1 MIRHY
6 FKIALRTLWKHK
18 IFSGINLVGLTVGIT
33 ACVLIGLF
41 IADEWRFDKFH
52 SNRDRIVRTTMEY
65 KGNNDVNTSVY
76 TGTRVGPRLKQNF
89 PWIEEY
95 VRTLKSTRPV
105 RYQDNQF
112 TEKNILFADSAF
124 FNVFSFPLLSGN
136 STTVL
141 HGNDKVVLTASAAKK
156 YFGTTDVVGKVLRI
170 GTDKDYMIT
179 GVARDVPAQSQL
191 QFDFVINFEG
201 LGLRDEW
208 WTANYITYLLLKEN
222 TALAKAQQQVAAYM
236 TTRDV
241 KKEARLDSENYLRYH
256 FEPLTSVHLHSSLDG
271 FEPNG
276 NITNLYIL
284 TTIALLILLIACV
297 NYTNLAIAQSA
308 GRNTEIGIRK
318 VMGAVK
324 KQLFTQFM
332 GESFVVTFLALL
344 LAILISIPLLPVMNT
359 ITGKQILT
367 SDLLSPV
374 PLLVVVACGACLGLL
389 AGAYPALVLSGTAI
403 IKILKPGFSF
413 SASGAALR
421 KSLIVVQ
428 FVISLFLIS
437 ITMVVIQQITYIQ
450 RKELG
455 YNKDQTLIIP
465 IDRQLNEKYSMLK
478 DALKQVPGVKTVS
491 GAYGLPTSIQWE
503 DGITADNGA
512 GKINLSVKA
521 IPVDRDFIETMDM
534 KLVAGSDFSDADLS
548 LMDTSN
554 GGANYRHVFIMNE
567 TAVKRLG
574 WTPEQ
579 AIGKTIEKGNAGI
592 VKAVVKDFH
601 FASMREP
608 IGPLMIFSDKTLV
621 RNIFLKVNM
630 DNIPALLSRIEAV
643 WKTRVHDRPFNYHFM
658 DEDFNNL
665 YKTERRTATIFSISS
680 GLAIFLACMGL
691 FGLAAFT
698 VTQRTK
704 EIGIRKVLGA
714 NVLNIAAL
722 ISKDFLRL
730 VGYAL
735 LIATPIAWL
744 VANKWLQ
751 DFAYRIQVEPWIFIA
766 AGLAVVCIALATVSY
781 HAIRAALLNPV
792 KSLRSE

>member
-6 FKIALRTLWKHK
+6 LKIAGRNLWKHK
-18 IFSGINLVGLTVGIT
+18 IFSGINLIGLTVGIT
-33 ACVLIGLF
+33 ACLLIGLF
-41 IADEWRFDKFH
+41 IADEWKFDKFH
-52 SNRDRIVRTTMEY
+52 TNRDRIVRTTMEY

-76 TGTRVGPRLKQNF
+76 TGTRVGPRLKQHF
-89 PWIEEY
+89 PWVEAY

-112 TEKNILFADSAF
+112 TEKNILYADSTF
-124 FNVFSFPLLSGN
+124 FTVFSFPLLSGN
-136 STTVL
+136 SSTVL
-141 HGNDKVVLTASAAKK
+141 NGKDKVVLTASAAKK
-156 YFGTTDVVGKVLRI
+156 YFGTTDVTGKVLRI
-170 GTDKDYMIT
+170 GTEKDYIIT
-179 GVARDVPAQSQL
+179 GVAKDVPAQSQL
-191 QFDFVINFEG
+191 QFDFVMNFEG

-208 WTANYITYLLLKEN
+208 WTANYITYFLLKEN
-222 TALAKAQQQVAAYM
+222 TAPEQARQQVAAYM
-236 TTRDV
+236 TTPDV
-241 KKEARLDSENYLRYH
+241 KKEARLEGENFLRYH
-256 FEPLTSVHLHSSLDG
+256 FEPLTSVHLYSPLDG

-344 LAILISIPLLPVMNT
+344 FAVFVCIPLLPVMNT
-359 ITGKQILT
+359 ITGKHIPV
-367 SDLLSPV
+367 SDLISPIT
-374 PLLVVVACGACLGLL
+374 LLVITACGAIIGLL

-413 SASGAALR
+413 SASGAGLR
-421 KSLIVVQ
+421 KSLIVMQ

-437 ITMVVIQQITYIQ
+437 TTIVVVQQIRYIQ
-450 RKELG
+450 SKELG
-455 YNKDQTLIIP
+455 FNKDQTLIIP
-465 IDRQLNEKYSMLK
+465 MDYQLSSRYTTLK
-478 DALKQVPGVKTVS
+478 DALKQVPGVKSVT
-491 GAYGLPTSIQWE
+491 GAYGLPTHVQWE
-503 DGITADNGA
+503 DGLMADDGT
-512 GKINLSVKA
+512 GKKELSVKA
-521 IPVDRDFIETMDM
+521 IPVDRDFLETMDM
-534 KLVAGSDFSDADLS
+534 KLIAGTDFSDADLA

-554 GGANYRHVFIMNE
+554 NGANYRDVFILNE
-567 TAVKRLG
+567 SAVKRLG

-579 AIGKTIEKGNAGI
+579 AIGKTVEKGN
-592 VKAVVKDFH
+592 KAIIRGVVKDFH
-601 FASMREP
+601 FASMRES
-608 IGPLMIFSDKTLV
+608 ISPLVIFRDKSLV

-630 DNIPALLSRIEAV
+630 DNIPSLLSRIEAV
-643 WKTRVHDRPFNYHFM
+643 WKTRVHDRPFNYRFM

-665 YKTERRTATIFSISS
+665 YRTEQRTATIFSISS

-714 NVLNIAAL
+714 NVLNIATL
-722 ISKDFLRL
+722 VSKDFLKL

-735 LIATPIAWL
+735 LIATPAAWL
-744 VANKWLQ
+744 VSHKWLQ
-751 DFAYRIQVEPWIFIA
+751 DFAYRIEVQPWVFMIA
-766 AGLAVVCIALATVSY
+766 GAGVVLIALATVSY
-781 HAIRAALLNPV
+781 HAIKAALLNPV